1 MKSYQEPIAIIGFSC
16 RFPGGA
22 TDPEKFWDI
31 LAQGRNAWS
40 EVPLERFDWKSFY
53 HPSPENGGTT
63 HSIGGHFL
71 DQDIAAF
78 DASFFGISPLEASAI
93 DPQQRLQ
100 LESAYEALEA
110 SGIPLESI
118 KGSNTGVYIA
128 TFSHDY
134 EMIQYKEPTETAKYT
149 ITGVGSAIA
158 SNRIS
163 YLFDLKGP
171 SMSIDTGCSG
181 SMVALHQACQSLRCG
196 ESDMGIVGAVNLILA
211 PEVSSAMSNIRFVAR
226 YFYFLLRFILTE
238 CQRSQQEWQMF
249 RL

>member
-1 MKSYQEPIAIIGFSC
+1 MTTHQEPIAIIGFSC

-22 TDPEKFWDI
+22 TDPDKFWDI
-31 LAQGRNAWS
+31 LAEGRNVWS
-40 EVPLERFDWKSFY
+40 EVPLDRFNWKSYY
-53 HPSPENGGTT
+53 HPSPENAGTT

-110 SGIPLESI
+110 SGLSLESI
-118 KGSNTGVYIA
+118 RGSNTGVYVA

-134 EMIQYKEPTETAKYT
+134 EMIQYKDPSESAKYT
-149 ITGVGSAIA
+149 ITGVGTAIA

-181 SMVALHQACQSLRCG
+181 SMVALHQACQSLRCR
-196 ESDMGIVGAVNLILA
+196 ESDMGLVGAANLILA
-211 PEVSSAMSNIRFVAR
+211 PEVSSAMSNIQYVQRVLLNYSCFV
-226 YFYFLLRFILTE
+226 LTMY
-238 CQRSQQEWQMF
+238 QRAE
-249 RL
+249 